1 MTLGPSLTAVTGGN
15 IGPGSLNQANFENA
29 IGGAGA
35 DSLTGDGQANIL
47 TGNGG
52 ADTLSGLGG
61 ADTLNG
67 GDGNDILEGGAGINS
82 INSGNNDDRI
92 LITTDTDYVS
102 GDVMDGGAGSDT
114 LEISTNTKLALSSD
128 GAVIGMQTISLFGT
142 SGVDASTQ
150 SDGFAINGSS

>member
-1 MTLGPSLTAVTGGN
+1 MSRRNLDGEGGTGDTLNVSRMSTATPGPGFGVALTLGPSLTAVTGGN

-67 GDGNDILEGGAGINS
+67 GDGNDILEGGAGIDF

-92 LITTDTDYVS
+92 LHYDRHGLRVWRRY
-102 GDVMDGGAGSDT
+102 GWRRGQRHPR
-114 LEISTNTKLALSSD
+114 N
-128 GAVIGMQTISLFGT
+128 
-142 SGVDASTQ
+142 
-150 SDGFAINGSS
+150 